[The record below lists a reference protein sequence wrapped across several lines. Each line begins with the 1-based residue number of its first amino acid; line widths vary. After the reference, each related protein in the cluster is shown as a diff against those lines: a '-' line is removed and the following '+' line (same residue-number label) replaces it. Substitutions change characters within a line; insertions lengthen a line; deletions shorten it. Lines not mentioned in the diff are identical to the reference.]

1 MGVKSDKNYAL
12 VLRNLKEKIRVARLK
27 ASFTVNT
34 QLLQLYWEIGSTILQ
49 RQKQEGWGTKV
60 IGRLASDLRS
70 EFPDMKGLSQR
81 NFVYMQTFAAAYPHF
96 PFFQPRLTVMSN
108 NSITQPLVA
117 QLKKDKERQSVLQ
130 KGLSKLPSDVITQP
144 LVAQLP
150 WTHHTIILD
159 KLQTWDERIFYVCK
173 AIQNGWSKS
182 VLTWQIE
189 SKLHLRQGKAITNF
203 EQTLP
208 KDQSG
213 LANEMLKNPY
223 SFDLMG
229 ISEEMQEREL
239 EKALIHH
246 IKKFL
251 LELGRGFAYVGNQF
265 NIVIEKDDYFLDL
278 LFYNYHLH
286 CFVVF
291 ELKVGKFTPE
301 YAGKL
306 NFYINTV
313 DAQIKGKA
321 DRPTMGVLLCKTPN
335 RTVVKY
341 ALQGM
346 ATPMGVADYE
356 FAKALPKNLKSGLPT
371 IEELENTLA
380 IGAKKFAR
388 PVAKK
393 MKRAPYKQKI
403 KAKARRKNRR
413 AIK

>member
-1 MGVKSDKNYAL
+1 MSSKRDKNYAL
-12 VLRNLKEKIRVARLK
+12 VLRDLKEKIRVARLK

-34 QLLQLYWEIGSTILQ
+34 QLLQLYWEIGTTILQ
-49 RQKQEGWGTKV
+49 RQKQEGWGTNV

-81 NFVYMQTFAAAYPHF
+81 NLVYMQTFAAAYPHF
-96 PFFQPRLTVMSN
+96 PFLQAQLVISD
-108 NSITQPLVA
+108 NSITQPVVA
-117 QLKKDKERQSVLQ
+117 QLKKGKEKKDFPQM
-130 KGLSKLPSDVITQP
+130 GLLKFPGNVITQP
-144 LVAQLP
+144 VVAQLP

-159 KLQTWDERIFYVCK
+159 KLQTWNERMFYVYK

-182 VLTWQIE
+182 VLAWQID

-203 EQTLP
+203 KQTLP

-213 LANEMLKNPY
+213 LATEMLKNPY
-223 SFDLMG
+223 LFDFMG
-229 ISEEMQEREL
+229 ISEEVQEREL
-239 EKALIHH
+239 EKALIQH

-265 NIVIEKDDYFLDL
+265 NIVVEKDDYFLDL
-278 LFYNYHLH
+278 LFYNFHLH

-301 YAGKL
+301 YSGKL

-313 DAQIKGKA
+313 DAQIRGKN
-321 DRPTMGVLLCKTPN
+321 DKPTMGILLCKTPN

-341 ALQGM
+341 ALQGI
-346 ATPMGVADYE
+346 ATPIGVADYE

-371 IEELENTLA
+371 IEELENALA
-380 IGAKKFAR
+380 IEAKKFAR
-388 PVAKK
+388 PSTRKTKRILQKK
-393 MKRAPYKQKI
+393 
-403 KAKARRKNRR
+403 KAKAKRK
-413 AIK
+413 K

>member
-1 MGVKSDKNYAL
+1 MGVKPDKNYAL
-12 VLRNLKEKIRVARLK
+12 VLRDLKEKIRLARSR

-34 QLLQLYWEIGSTILQ
+34 QLLQLYWEIGSTILL

-60 IGRLASDLRS
+60 IARLAADLRS

-81 NFVYMQTFAAAYPHF
+81 NFEYMQTFAGAWPHF
-96 PFFQPRLTVMSN
+96 PFPQPAVAEMPESVKSN
-108 NSITQPLVA
+108 KILPRSFSNIRTSTIPQPLVA
-117 QLKKDKERQSVLQ
+117 E
-130 KGLSKLPSDVITQP
+130 
-144 LVAQLP
+144 LP
-150 WTHHTIILD
+150 WTHHIIILD
-159 KLQTWDERIFYVCK
+159 KVQGLMERLFYISK
-173 AIQNGWSKS
+173 SIQNGWSKS
-182 VLTWQIE
+182 VLAWQIE

-203 EQTLP
+203 KQTLP
-208 KDQSG
+208 KDMSG

-239 EKALIHH
+239 EKALMKH

-265 NIVIEKDDYFLDL
+265 NILIEKDDYFLDL

-291 ELKVGKFTPE
+291 ELKVGKFKPE

-321 DRPTMGVLLCKTPN
+321 DKPTMGVLLCKTPN
-335 RTVVKY
+335 HTVVKY
-341 ALQGM
+341 ALQGI
-346 ATPMGVADYE
+346 ATPIGVADYE
-356 FAKALPKNLKSGLPT
+356 FAKALPRNLESGLPT

-380 IGAKKFAR
+380 IEAKKFAR
-388 PVAKK
+388 PSVKK
-393 MKRAPYKQKI
+393 IKKIPHKQKI
-403 KAKARRKNRR
+403 NTKGKK
-413 AIK
+413 KSK